1 METSFLDYEKF
12 VEQTKDN
19 MCNDILYLTVAMCGE
34 AGEVADKVKKIY
46 RDHEGIVDSVAEQ
59 EIAAELGDVLWYLTA
74 IAVKLRVPLWSI
86 AKCNI
91 DKVNR
96 RINMETLHGS
106 GDYR

>member
-1 METSFLDYEKF
+1 MKTTFFDYEKF

-34 AGEVADKVKKIY
+34 TGEVADKVKKIY
-46 RDHEGIVDSVAEQ
+46 RDHEGIVDSVDEQ

>member
-1 METSFLDYEKF
+1 METSFLDYETF

-46 RDHEGIVDSVAEQ
+46 RDHEGIVDGVTEH
-59 EIAAELGDVLWYLTA
+59 EIAMEIGDVLWYLAALA
-74 IAVKLRVPLWSI
+74 IKLRVPLWSI

-96 RINMETLHGS
+96 RIAMDKLHGN

>member
-46 RDHEGIVDSVAEQ
+46 RDHEGIVDGVTEH
-59 EIAAELGDVLWYLTA
+59 EIAMEIGDVLWYLA
-74 IAVKLRVPLWSI
+74 ALSIKLRVPLWSI

-96 RINMETLHGS
+96 RIAMGKLHGN

>member
-46 RDHEGIVDSVAEQ
+46 RYHEGIVDGVTEH
-59 EIAAELGDVLWYLTA
+59 EIAMEIGDVLWYLAALA
-74 IAVKLRVPLWSI
+74 IKLRVPLWSI

>member
-1 METSFLDYEKF
+1 MKTTFFDYEKF

-46 RDHEGIVDSVAEQ
+46 RDHEGIVDGVTEH
-59 EIAAELGDVLWYLTA
+59 EIAMEIGDVLWYLAALA
-74 IAVKLRVPLWSI
+74 IKLRVPLWSI

>member
-1 METSFLDYEKF
+1 MKTTFFDYEEF

-46 RDHEGIVDSVAEQ
+46 RDHEGIVNIVDEQ

>member
-46 RDHEGIVDSVAEQ
+46 RDHEGIVDGVTEH
-59 EIAAELGDVLWYLTA
+59 EIAMEIGDVLWYLAALA
-74 IAVKLRVPLWSI
+74 IKLRVPLWSI

-96 RINMETLHGS
+96 RITMDKLHGNW
-106 GDYR
+106 DYR

>member
-1 METSFLDYEKF
+1 MKTTFFDYEKF

-34 AGEVADKVKKIY
+34 TGEVADKVKKIY
-46 RDHEGIVDSVAEQ
+46 RDHEGIVDSVAVQ

>member
-46 RDHEGIVDSVAEQ
+46 RDHEGIVDGVTEH
-59 EIAAELGDVLWYLTA
+59 EIAMEIGDVLWYLAALA
-74 IAVKLRVPLWSI
+74 IKLRVPLWSI

>member
-1 METSFLDYEKF
+1 MKTTFFDYEKF

-46 RDHEGIVDSVAEQ
+46 RDHEGIVNSVAEQ

>member
-1 METSFLDYEKF
+1 MKTTFFDYEKF

>member
-1 METSFLDYEKF
+1 MKTTFFDYEKF

-96 RINMETLHGS
+96 RIKMETLHGS

>member
-46 RDHEGIVDSVAEQ
+46 RDHEGIVDGVTEH
-59 EIAAELGDVLWYLTA
+59 EIAMEIGDVLWYLAALA
-74 IAVKLRVPLWSI
+74 IKLRVPLWSI

-96 RINMETLHGS
+96 RINMETLHGN

>member
-1 METSFLDYEKF
+1 MKTTFFDYEKF
-12 VEQTKDN
+12 VGQTKDN

>member
-1 METSFLDYEKF
+1 MGTSFLDYEKF

-46 RDHEGIVDSVAEQ
+46 RDHEGIVDGVTEH
-59 EIAAELGDVLWYLTA
+59 EIAMEIGDVLWYLAALA
-74 IAVKLRVPLWSI
+74 IKLRVPLWSI

-96 RINMETLHGS
+96 RIAMDKLHGN

>member
-1 METSFLDYEKF
+1 MKTTFFDYEEF

-46 RDHEGIVDSVAEQ
+46 RDHEGIVNSVDEQ

>member
-1 METSFLDYEKF
+1 MKTSFLDYEKF

-46 RDHEGIVDSVAEQ
+46 RDHEGIVDGVTEH
-59 EIAAELGDVLWYLTA
+59 EIAMEIGDVLWYLAALA
-74 IAVKLRVPLWSI
+74 IKLRVPLWSI

>member
-1 METSFLDYEKF
+1 
-12 VEQTKDN
+12 

-46 RDHEGIVDSVAEQ
+46 RDHEGIVDGVTEH
-59 EIAAELGDVLWYLTA
+59 EIAMEIGDVLWYLAALA
-74 IAVKLRVPLWSI
+74 IKLRVPLWSI

-96 RINMETLHGS
+96 RIAMDKLHGN

>member
-1 METSFLDYEKF
+1 MKTTFFEYEKF

-34 AGEVADKVKKIY
+34 TGEVADKVKKIY

>member
-1 METSFLDYEKF
+1 METSFLDYETF

-46 RDHEGIVDSVAEQ
+46 RDHEGIVDGVTEH
-59 EIAAELGDVLWYLTA
+59 EIAMEIGDVLWYLAALA
-74 IAVKLRVPLWSI
+74 IKLRVPLWSI

>member
-1 METSFLDYEKF
+1 MKTTFFDYEKF

-34 AGEVADKVKKIY
+34 TGEVADKVKKIY

>member
-46 RDHEGIVDSVAEQ
+46 RDHEGIVDGVTEH
-59 EIAAELGDVLWYLTA
+59 EIAMEIGDVLWYLAALA
-74 IAVKLRVPLWSI
+74 IKLRVPLWSI

-96 RINMETLHGS
+96 RITMDKLHGN

>member
-1 METSFLDYEKF
+1 MKTSFLDYEEF
-12 VEQTKDN
+12 VNKTKDPI
-19 MCNDILYLTVAMCGE
+19 CNDILYLTTAMCGE
-34 AGEVADKVKKIY
+34 AGEVADTVKKIY
-46 RDHEGIVDSVAEQ
+46 RDHEGIVDGVTEH
-59 EIAAELGDVLWYLTA
+59 EIAMEIGDVLWYLAALA
-74 IAVKLRVPLWSI
+74 IKLRVPLWSI

>member
-96 RINMETLHGS
+96 RIKMETLHGS

>member
-1 METSFLDYEKF
+1 MKTTFFDYEKF

-46 RDHEGIVDSVAEQ
+46 RDHEGIVDSVDEQ
-59 EIAAELGDVLWYLTA
+59 EIAAELGDVLWYITA

>member
-46 RDHEGIVDSVAEQ
+46 RDHEGIVDSVAKQ

>member
-46 RDHEGIVDSVAEQ
+46 RDHEGIVDGVTEH
-59 EIAAELGDVLWYLTA
+59 EIAMEIGDVLWYLAALA
-74 IAVKLRVPLWSI
+74 IKLRVPLWSI

-91 DKVNR
+91 DKVNH
-96 RINMETLHGS
+96 RIAMDKLHGN